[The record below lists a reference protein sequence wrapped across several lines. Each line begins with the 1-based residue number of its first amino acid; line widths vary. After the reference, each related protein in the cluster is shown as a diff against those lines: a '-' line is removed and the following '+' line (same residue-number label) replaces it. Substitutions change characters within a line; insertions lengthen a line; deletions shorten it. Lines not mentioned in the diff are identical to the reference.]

1 MSRGAAPLP
10 DTLRRNRSFRRLW
23 IGQTVSQLGT
33 QVTMLALPLVAIR
46 VLDAGPLEVGVLA
59 ACETLPFLLV
69 GLPAGVWVDRRRRQ
83 PILVL
88 ADVGRAAVLAAVPVA
103 YAFDVLAVWQLY
115 VVALLAG
122 AQTVFFDVAYQ
133 SYLPALVPRSRLVEG
148 NARLE
153 LSRSA
158 SQVAGPGAGGLL
170 VELLRAPYAIAVDSA
185 SFLVSA
191 VFVAGIRTA
200 EPDPE
205 PAADDERTMR
215 RSIAVGLRYVLQ
227 HPVLRR
233 IAACTG
239 ISNLFSG
246 AGMAV
251 FLLYAVDRLDISPG
265 VIGLIFSLGGLG
277 ALLSAA
283 TTERIGRALGVG
295 LTIVV
300 SAALTGAA
308 FVLVPLAPR
317 DNAVPW
323 FLAAMLIET
332 FAASV
337 YNITQVSLRQTVTP
351 TRMQGRMNATMRFV
365 VWGALPLGSLVGG
378 VLGRVIGL
386 QGTLW
391 VSALG
396 GTLCVLP
403 LLSRSV
409 LGLRTMPPAAE

>member
-1 MSRGAAPLP
+1 VP
-10 DTLRRNRSFRRLW
+10 DTLRRNRDFRRLW

-46 VLDAGPLEVGVLA
+46 VLDAGPLEVGILA

-69 GLPAGVWVDRRRRQ
+69 GLPAGVWVDRRRRR

-88 ADVGRAAVLAAVPVA
+88 ADVGRAALLAVVPVA
-103 YAFDVLAVWQLY
+103 YALDVLAVWHLY
-115 VVALLAG
+115 AVALLVG

-133 SYLPALVPRSRLVEG
+133 SYLPALVPRARLVEG

-158 SQVAGPGAGGLL
+158 SQVAGPGLGGLL
-170 VELLRAPYAIAVDSA
+170 VELLRAPYAIAVDSV

-191 VFVAGIRTA
+191 AFVAGIRTG
-200 EPDPE
+200 EPE
-205 PAADDERTMR
+205 PEPVADDERTMR
-215 RSIAVGLRYVLQ
+215 RSIATGLRYVLR

-233 IAACTG
+233 IAAATG
-239 ISNLFSG
+239 IANLFSG

-251 FLLYAVDRLDISPG
+251 FLLYAVDRLGISPG
-265 VIGLIFSLGGLG
+265 VIGLVFSLGGLG

-283 TTERIGRALGVG
+283 TTEWLGRVLGVG
-295 LTIVV
+295 PTIVS

-317 DNAVPW
+317 DTGAVPW

-332 FAASV
+332 YAASV

-351 TRMQGRMNATMRFV
+351 TGMQGRMNATMRFV
-365 VWGALPLGSLVGG
+365 VWGALPLGSLLGG
-378 VLGRVIGL
+378 VLGRAIGL